1 MYGLII
7 RFRAKPGK
15 RDEFINVL
23 SAGYQGMEGCHSY
36 IFAED
41 PADEDLIWATQ
52 IWESHEAHDVAI
64 NRPDV
69 RACINDVKS
78 RELLS
83 EREIWTLVVYLR
95 HLPPKGS
102 LGEPRAYSEDEYAR

>member
-78 RELLS
+78 RELLI
-83 EREIWTLVVYLR
+83 EREMRVVVTPVNGQGLFNDGAWR
-95 HLPPKGS
+95 PEKT
-102 LGEPRAYSEDEYAR
+102 